1 MTQSTTAL
9 IQPLAKL
16 LKLHRSLAD
25 LADRKTDIIKKGD
38 MEALNLLVK
47 EEAKAV
53 QAIKSA
59 DAEREQAAAAF
70 SAGENLSLNDIL
82 GRASGKEREQLEGLH
97 AALSETLHMLKL
109 KNDLNQEL
117 VQSSLDYVHLS
128 LDLLRPQPEQT
139 VYGRPDGK
147 PQQNSQSGHSIFDSK
162 A

>member
-1 MTQSTTAL
+1 MIAL
-9 IQPLAKL
+9 IQSLAKL
-16 LKLHRSLAD
+16 LKLHRSLVE

-38 MEALNLLVK
+38 MEALNQLVK
-47 EEAKAV
+47 EEAKVV

-70 SAGENLSLNDIL
+70 SAGESVSLNEIISRTS
-82 GRASGKEREQLEGLH
+82 GREREQLEGLQT
-97 AALSETLHMLKL
+97 ALTETLQTLKL

-128 LDLLRPQPEQT
+128 LDLMRPEPEQV
-139 VYGRPDGK
+139 VYGRPNSK
-147 PQQNSQSGHSIFDSK
+147 PQQKSQSGRSIFDSK